1 MSQYENKPNLAKSF
15 NLLSNHNSLVQA
27 SNKTAEDILCNNTIL
42 PESISLEIS
51 LCTAVQS
58 FLYPSSTTNDISAN
72 SAHGTDHCFTGLK
85 IHTDSLKKNMFPNSV

>member
-1 MSQYENKPNLAKSF
+1 MSQYENRPNLAKSF

-27 SNKTAEDILCNNTIL
+27 SVKTAEDSLCNNKIL

-51 LCTAVQS
+51 LCTAAQS
-58 FLYPSSTTNDISAN
+58 LLYPSSTTNDISAN
-72 SAHGTDHCFTGLK
+72 STHGTDYCSTGLQ